1 MLMTVASVGFGA
13 SMVSNRRMAAGWVR
27 VRLASNA
34 FDTSALLRTSSSER
48 TNASTES
55 IPARASM

>member
-1 MLMTVASVGFGA
+1 MASTQQAVAT
-13 SMVSNRRMAAGWVR
+13 VSNRRMDAGWVP

-34 FDTSALLRTSSSER
+34 FDTPALLRTSSSER

-55 IPARASM
+55 IPARASV

>member
-1 MLMTVASVGFGA
+1 MLMTVASVGFGV
-13 SMVSNRRMAAGWVR
+13 SMVSNRRMAAGWVP

-34 FDTSALLRTSSSER
+34 FDTPALLRTSSSER

-55 IPARASM
+55 IPARASV

>member
-1 MLMTVASVGFGA
+1 MASTQQAVA
-13 SMVSNRRMAAGWVR
+13 MVSNRRMAAGWVP

-34 FDTSALLRTSSSER
+34 FDTPALLRTSSSER

-55 IPARASM
+55 IPARASV

>member
-1 MLMTVASVGFGA
+1 
-13 SMVSNRRMAAGWVR
+13 

-34 FDTSALLRTSSSER
+34 LDTPALLRTSSSER

-55 IPARASM
+55 IPARASV